1 MPRSSNFTGNPV
13 AVERTVIVRAGLGS
27 TARIVQRTE
36 LTSHRVTA
44 DAPIL
49 IRVER
54 GSKLIRWPGG
64 QVSAEAGDAVA
75 LAPGGV
81 FDITNSLSEEGE
93 YEAFWVV
100 WDASLIAD
108 FAAGSVTKP
117 IEKAHLFRQMK
128 PQFRNSYDAALAS
141 LSDPASF
148 PEAIARH
155 KLTELLLW
163 LEQNGARFKLADD
176 SSAQSRVRRLISSET
191 SKRWSS
197 IEIAHTLGL
206 SEATL
211 RRRLAEENVSL
222 RELLQDVRMTQA
234 LTLLQSTDI
243 SVLDVG
249 LAVGYDSAS
258 RFAVR
263 FRERFGFAPSTIRG
277 QKRDR
282 HDVAWKVPSEAGRSL
297 QSSGHAG

>member
-1 MPRSSNFTGNPV
+1 MPRFSKLAGNPV

-36 LTSHRVTA
+36 LTSHRITA

-54 GSKLIRWPGG
+54 GYKRIRWSGG
-64 QVSAEAGDAVA
+64 QVFAEAGDAVA

-108 FAAGSVTKP
+108 FAVGSAAKS
-117 IEKAHLFRQMK
+117 IEKAHLFRQME
-128 PQFRNSYDAALAS
+128 PQFRVSYDAALSS

-163 LEQNGARFKLADD
+163 MEQNGARFKLSDD
-176 SSAQSRVRRLISSET
+176 RSAQSRVRRLIGSET
-191 SKRWSS
+191 SKRWTST
-197 IEIAHTLGL
+197 EIAHTLGL

-282 HDVAWKVPSEAGRSL
+282 YEVRCTVPAESGRSL
-297 QSSGHAG
+297 QGMSHAG